1 MQLTLKD
8 VVRFCDGVYTGTEEK
23 WEVLAGRPFSGVS
36 IDSRTVRPGDL
47 FVPFV
52 GTRHDGHDFVLE
64 ALQRGAYAS
73 LWQDDHGAP
82 PIDQPIVVVQ
92 HTLQALQ
99 TLALMV
105 RNLKG
110 VQVVAVTGSNGKTT
124 TRTLIASVLAQRF
137 RTYQSIGNYNNELG
151 LPLSILNM
159 PDDTEVLVL
168 EMGMNHEGEI
178 SVLSKLARPDL
189 AVITNIGEAHI
200 GYLGSR
206 EAIARAKSEI
216 VVGMGQGGTLYL
228 PYGEVYGE
236 HLLRKSPYIRAF
248 SGHVVSV
255 GLIGD
260 IGDTH
265 AHALSLKSHDGPSDD
280 GPDVWGRLLADEGL
294 LGTTWAAGFRAQKER
309 IDTFALKLFGTFYGH
324 NALYAYA
331 IGRFYGLSGEA
342 IARGLK
348 SVSPPQGRMHVR
360 TSPQGALVID
370 DTYNANPSSLRAAL
384 QALVRLEGYEK
395 VLVLGDFGELGQHE
409 QALYESLAHMSEWN
423 DVHVFLY
430 GERVAALATLLKTLA
445 RPKTLHLFDSE
456 EALMAHIT
464 PLDRPHVALLFK
476 ASRAA
481 RFDRF
486 VAQLLG
492 G

>member
-1 MQLTLKD
+1 VQLTLKD
-8 VVRFCDGVYTGTEEK
+8 VVRFCDGVYTGTEEM
-23 WEVLAGRPFSGVS
+23 WEALARRPFSGVS

-47 FVPFV
+47 FVPLV

-64 ALQRGAYAS
+64 ALHKGAYAS

-82 PIDQPIVVVQ
+82 PADQPVVVVS
-92 HTLQALQ
+92 HTLRALQ
-99 TLALMV
+99 SLAMMV

-124 TRTLIASVLAQRF
+124 TRTLIAAVLAQRF
-137 RTYQSIGNYNNELG
+137 RTHQSIGNYNNEIG

-216 VVGMGQGGTLYL
+216 VVGMRQGGTLYI
-228 PYGEVYGE
+228 PYGEAYGE
-236 HLLRKSPYIRAF
+236 HLLRKSTYIRVFA
-248 SGHVVSV
+248 GEVLSV
-255 GLIGD
+255 GIIGD
-260 IGDTH
+260 RGDTPRRG
-265 AHALSLKSHDGPSDD
+265 LSFEPND
-280 GPDVWGRLLADEGL
+280 GPDVWGRLIADEGL
-294 LGTTWAAGFRAQKER
+294 LGTTWEAGFRYPKAPV
-309 IDTFALKLFGTFYGH
+309 DMFTLKLFGTFYGH

-331 IGRFYGLSGEA
+331 IGRFYGLTGEE
-342 IARGLK
+342 IAQGLK
-348 SVSPPQGRMHVR
+348 RVLPPKGRMQVQ
-360 TSPQGALVID
+360 TSRKGSLVID

-384 QALVRLEGYEK
+384 QALLRLEGYEK
-395 VLVLGDFGELGQHE
+395 VLVLGDFGELGEHE
-409 QALYESLAHMSEWN
+409 QALYASLARLPGWEAL
-423 DVHVFLY
+423 HVFLY
-430 GERVAALATLLKTLA
+430 GERVAAFKTLLQTFA
-445 RPKTLHLFDSE
+445 RPKTLYHCDRE
-456 EALMAHIT
+456 EALVAHIT
-464 PLDRPHVALLFK
+464 RMDRPQVALLFK